1 RKPIIVIHSK
11 KHVRPWQGTNVF
23 VVPPKFL
30 LSLDNSLMIGNG
42 IRRRSLLESLD
53 NRLFKERNSQMI

>member
-1 RKPIIVIHSK
+1 MMNSK